1 MASGSNSF
9 TSLCTP
15 AMVYVVLAIISILM
29 MIGSASIMSMIGKLF
44 FVALWTWFLNFL
56 CKKNLTGIA
65 WFLVLLPFILIAL
78 IMLFVVDV
86 MANGSKQQPQQQ
98 QQMQT
103 TQQMQHMQN
112 MY

>member
-15 AMVYVVLAIISILM
+15 AMVYVVLAIISMLM
-29 MIGSASIMSMIGKLF
+29 MLGTASIMTIIAKLF

-56 CKKNLTGIA
+56 CKKNLTGVA

-78 IMLFVVDV
+78 ILLFAIDV
-86 MANGSKQQPQQQ
+86 MTQTSKQQQP

-103 TQQMQHMQN
+103 TQQMQPMH
-112 MY
+112 